1 MSSPRF
7 PLSPYQASYY
17 NWLVVWNK
25 GYTSDEGVPEEDP
38 GLVGIISPFQL
49 LDTFNVPKS
58 FASYLRWPTNL
69 PFNTSRGLHISAPV
83 DSTGWENC
91 VALLVYQNYWGMYLT
106 QAVTLPAAGDAVTLG
121 TVSQEINV
129 PTDSNAQACPKFFYP
144 NRLIDLRITRLGTS
158 NLPAGP
164 IYIDFDSQGMAE
176 FNIQESVNYGSTNF
190 SLEVLTDDP
199 GTTPN
204 FNTQYAILG
213 SNYPRYV
220 FSNKENQSPLG
231 PMAQSLFFLPYNSVD
246 NAFTSS
252 SLIAPAIYWC
262 ATEDFTIGS
271 SPINGHSFTNLPQ
284 NGGLL
289 NVLVDIG
296 NQRRNPDYPGT
307 PGPFNKANLLISLI
321 QNGITS

>member
-1 MSSPRF
+1 MSSPKF

-17 NWLVVWNK
+17 NWLAVWDK
-25 GYTSDEGVPEEDP
+25 GYTSDETVPATNP
-38 GLVGIISPFQL
+38 GLVGQISPFALAAIDVQ
-49 LDTFNVPKS
+49 KS

-69 PFNTSRGLHISAPV
+69 PFNTSRGLHISTAE
-83 DSTGWENC
+83 DSEGWENC
-91 VALLVYQNYWGMYLT
+91 IALLVYLNYWGMYIT
-106 QAVTLPAAGDAVTLG
+106 QPVTLPTAGTAVTLG

-129 PTDSNAQACPKFFYP
+129 PTDLNAKACPKFFYP
-144 NRLIDLRITRLGTS
+144 NRLIDLLITRVGIAA
-158 NLPAGP
+158 LPTGP
-164 IYIDFDSQGMAE
+164 LYIDFDSQGMAE

-199 GTTPN
+199 GTSPE
-204 FNTQYAILG
+204 FNTQYTILG

-220 FSNKENQSPLG
+220 FSNQEKQSPLG
-231 PMAQSLFFLPYNSVD
+231 PMVQSSFFLPYNSVE
-246 NAFTSS
+246 NAFTASTTITS
-252 SLIAPAIYWC
+252 AVYWC